1 MDDGRPN
8 LVEVLEGVD
17 DLHDDR
23 AALLLAH
30 QLILLQVEV
39 QIIAF
44 TVLQHCAEPATG
56 SAVHHC
62 LYIVTGKIYNVLPLI
77 TFIIVVMVHLYKL
90 YAE

>member
-30 QLILLQVEV
+30 
-39 QIIAF
+39 
-44 TVLQHCAEPATG
+44 
-56 SAVHHC
+56 
-62 LYIVTGKIYNVLPLI
+62 
-77 TFIIVVMVHLYKL
+77 
-90 YAE
+90 

>member
-1 MDDGRPN
+1 MDDGWPN
-8 LVEVLEGVD
+8 LVEVLEGID

-56 SAVHHC
+56 SAVHRCLIHC
-62 LYIVTGKIYNVLPLI
+62 HCKNISCFALKYIYHSCNCSP
-77 TFIIVVMVHLYKL
+77 F
-90 YAE
+90 